1 MMGTRITRAKA
12 IRLKCLDCSNQQSKE
27 VKLCPITD
35 CPLWRYRQG
44 SEERD
49 DLYYKN
55 LEDNAK
61 KREEKDNAKQTR
73 RKKDK
78 GI

>member
-1 MMGTRITRAKA
+1 MGTRITRAKA

-35 CPLWRYRQG
+35 CSLWRYRQG

-49 DLYYKN
+49 DVYYKN